1 MFKELIEKHS
11 NDILKLND
19 FMADNPEISS
29 EEFNASSKIVG
40 LLRDKGMEVEY
51 PFAGLETAFK
61 ATINK
66 GKTRKAAILV
76 EYDALR
82 GLGHACGHCA
92 SGSISILAGLILNDI
107 KDKVDCQVD
116 IIGTPDEEMTGS
128 KVVMADKGI
137 FDGYDFAIMI
147 HMNNNSYM
155 YSKSLALDAY
165 EFEFFGKPAH
175 AAASPWEGNNA
186 LNALRLLFD
195 SVDMMRQHVKADV
208 RIHGVIKS
216 GGEASNIV
224 PDYAMAEFNV
234 RSEERSYL
242 DYVSQ
247 WVMDCAKAAALA
259 TRTTLKVTLRG
270 EKYNEQIE
278 NKIGN
283 NILEDIYKD
292 LGIETIDRRNTI
304 GGSSDIGNIDYIC
317 PVLQPYLSIG
327 EDYGLHTVE
336 FADSM
341 KTQKTHDAIL
351 KGGEI
356 IAGFISKMYNEPD
369 ILDKMIEEHRI
380 ARGKVK

>member
-1 MFKELIEKHS
+1 MFKEFIEKYS
-11 NDILKLND
+11 DDILGLND
-19 FMADNPEISS
+19 YLADNPEISS
-29 EEFNASSKIVG
+29 KEYESSRKIVD
-40 LLRDKGMEVEY
+40 LLRKNGLEVEY
-51 PFAGLETAFK
+51 PFAGLETAFR
-61 ATINK
+61 ASINK

-92 SGSISILAGLILNDI
+92 SGSISILAGLMINDI
-107 KDKVDCQVD
+107 ADKVDAQID

-128 KVVMADKGI
+128 KVVMANKGI

-175 AAASPWEGNNA
+175 AAASPWDGNNA

-195 SVDMMRQHVKADV
+195 SVDMMRQHVKSDV
-208 RIHGVIKS
+208 RIHGVVKS
-216 GGEASNIV
+216 GGEASNVV
-224 PDYAMAEFNV
+224 PEYSMAEFNV
-234 RSEERSYL
+234 RSENRAYL
-242 DYVSQ
+242 DYVSE

-259 TRTTLKVTLRG
+259 TRTTLKATQRG
-270 EKYNEQIE
+270 QKYNEQIE
-278 NKIGN
+278 NITGN
-283 NILEDIYKD
+283 NILEDIYGD

-304 GGSSDIGNIDYIC
+304 GGSSDIGNVDYIC

-341 KTQKTHDAIL
+341 KAPKTHDAIL

-356 IAGFISKMYNEPD
+356 IARFVYKMYDEVD
-369 ILDKMIEEHRI
+369 LLDKMIEEHGI
-380 ARGKVK
+380 ARGI

>member
-1 MFKELIEKHS
+1 MFKEFIEKYS
-11 NDILKLND
+11 DDILGLND
-19 FMADNPEISS
+19 YLADNPEISS
-29 EEFNASSKIVG
+29 KEYESSRKIVD
-40 LLRDKGMEVEY
+40 LLRKNGLEVEY
-51 PFAGLETAFK
+51 PFAGLETAFR
-61 ATINK
+61 ASINK

-107 KDKVDCQVD
+107 KDKLDCQVD

-175 AAASPWEGNNA
+175 AAASPWDGNNA

-195 SVDMMRQHVKADV
+195 SVDMMRQHVKSDV
-208 RIHGVIKS
+208 RIHGVVKS
-216 GGEASNIV
+216 GGEASNVV
-224 PDYAMAEFNV
+224 PEYSMAEFNV
-234 RSEERSYL
+234 RSENRAYL
-242 DYVSQ
+242 DYVSE

-259 TRTTLKVTLRG
+259 TRTTLKATQRG
-270 EKYNEQIE
+270 QKYNEQIE
-278 NKIGN
+278 NITGN
-283 NILEDIYKD
+283 NILEDIYGD

-304 GGSSDIGNIDYIC
+304 GGSSDIGNVDYIC

-341 KTQKTHDAIL
+341 KAPKTHDAIL

-356 IAGFISKMYNEPD
+356 IARFVYKMYDEVD
-369 ILDKMIEEHRI
+369 LLDKMIEEHGI
-380 ARGKVK
+380 ARGI

>member
-1 MFKELIEKHS
+1 MFKEFIEKYS
-11 NDILKLND
+11 DDILGLND
-19 FMADNPEISS
+19 YLADNPEISS
-29 EEFNASSKIVG
+29 KEYESSRKIVD
-40 LLRDKGMEVEY
+40 LLRKNGLEVEY
-51 PFAGLETAFK
+51 PFAGLETAFR
-61 ATINK
+61 ASINK

-92 SGSISILAGLILNDI
+92 SGSISILAGLMINDI
-107 KDKVDCQVD
+107 ADKVDAQID

-128 KVVMADKGI
+128 KVVMANKGI

-175 AAASPWEGNNA
+175 AAASPWDGNNA

-195 SVDMMRQHVKADV
+195 SVDMMRQHVKSDV
-208 RIHGVIKS
+208 RIHGVVKS
-216 GGEASNIV
+216 GGEASNVV
-224 PDYAMAEFNV
+224 PEYSMAEFNV
-234 RSEERSYL
+234 RSENRAYL
-242 DYVSQ
+242 DYVSE

-259 TRTTLKVTLRG
+259 TRTTLKATQRG
-270 EKYNEQIE
+270 QKYNEQIE
-278 NKIGN
+278 NITGN
-283 NILEDIYKD
+283 NILEDIYGD

-304 GGSSDIGNIDYIC
+304 GGSSDIGNVDYIC

-341 KTQKTHDAIL
+341 KAPKTHDAIL

-356 IAGFISKMYNEPD
+356 IARFVYKMYDEVD
-369 ILDKMIEEHRI
+369 LLDKMIEEHRV
-380 ARGKVK
+380 ARGI

>member
-1 MFKELIEKHS
+1 MFKEFIEKYS
-11 NDILKLND
+11 DDILGLND
-19 FMADNPEISS
+19 YLADNPEISS
-29 EEFNASSKIVG
+29 KEYESSRKIVD
-40 LLRDKGMEVEY
+40 LLRKNGLEVEY
-51 PFAGLETAFK
+51 PFAGLETAFR
-61 ATINK
+61 ASINK

-92 SGSISILAGLILNDI
+92 SGSISILAGLMINDI
-107 KDKVDCQVD
+107 ADKVDAQID

-128 KVVMADKGI
+128 KVVMANKGI

-175 AAASPWEGNNA
+175 AAASPWDGNNA

-195 SVDMMRQHVKADV
+195 SVDMMRQHVKSDV
-208 RIHGVIKS
+208 RIHGVVKS
-216 GGEASNIV
+216 GGEASNVV
-224 PDYAMAEFNV
+224 PEYSMAEFNV
-234 RSEERSYL
+234 RSENRAYL
-242 DYVSQ
+242 DYVSE

-259 TRTTLKVTLRG
+259 TRTTLKATQRG
-270 EKYNEQIE
+270 QKYNEQIE
-278 NKIGN
+278 NITGN
-283 NILEDIYKD
+283 NILEDIYGD

-304 GGSSDIGNIDYIC
+304 GGSSDIGNVDYIC

-341 KTQKTHDAIL
+341 KAPKTHDAIL

-356 IAGFISKMYNEPD
+356 IARFVYKMYDEVD
-369 ILDKMIEEHRI
+369 LLDKMIEEHGI
-380 ARGKVK
+380 ARGIGE